1 MQEPLWMLQA
11 SVPLERG
18 KTQQMVGVS
27 SKALQATQKGQAA
40 SPPCP
45 NSLECGTAV
54 VPVAKVGQRRRH
66 RRQRHQQRDQL
77 CGPHV
82 AQGVLKEQLRRSAG
96 GARWQE
102 ECGE

>member
-1 MQEPLWMLQA
+1 
-11 SVPLERG
+11 
-18 KTQQMVGVS
+18 
-27 SKALQATQKGQAA
+27 
-40 SPPCP
+40 
-45 NSLECGTAV
+45 